1 MKNEAKKIIRLPT
14 VIERTK
20 ISRSSIYSFVKNGTF
35 PTPIKL
41 SVRSIGFLE
50 SEIEDWINNRPRSV

>member
-1 MKNEAKKIIRLPT
+1 MQNKPRIIRLPE
-14 VIERTK
+14 VIARTK
-20 ISRSSIYSFVKNGTF
+20 ISRSSIYSFLKNGTF
-35 PTPIKL
+35 PVPIKL